1 VFTPSRLHVAE
12 TTQVAGRPGGS
23 VFLQSDVDA
32 LRSRLEVQAITTAA
46 MLIVIL
52 LIAFAVS
59 STLQRI
65 ISEPVAELAR
75 TAREVSQKADFS
87 LRARKSTSDELDVLV
102 DAVNDMLEQIQQAQ
116 DERIDLLHRERQ
128 ANRLKDEFLMTL
140 SHELRTPLNAILGWT
155 RMLTSRVT
163 PPEAAQRAL
172 ERIERN
178 AIAQARLVED
188 LLEVS
193 RFTTG
198 KFRLE
203 TQPIDLVAVTNNAVE
218 AIRPDAEAR
227 RLTIETHFSDAA
239 LFSVGDPER
248 LQQVVWNLLSNAVKF
263 SAAGG
268 RVIVAVRR
276 EGAWDEVVVSDSG
289 VGIDAAFLPSVF
301 DPFRQADSS
310 STRAHGGLG
319 LGLSIVRRI
328 AEMHGGG
335 VSAASAGPG
344 LGATFTVRLPVV
356 HVQESERPHA
366 PPAFQ
371 AAAAG
376 DGSLGGLEIL
386 IVDDDEDSRDLLVSL
401 LEASGALV
409 QAASSTAEA
418 LQLSARRAP
427 DVLIT
432 DIAMPGQDGYVLM
445 VRLKDLL
452 GAAMPRVTIALTAQA
467 GESDRRRALAAGFL
481 RHVAK
486 PFDPVA
492 LVELLETLVAE
503 SAA

>member
-1 VFTPSRLHVAE
+1 
-12 TTQVAGRPGGS
+12 
-23 VFLQSDVDA
+23 
-32 LRSRLEVQAITTAA
+32 
-46 MLIVIL
+46 MLMIVL

-75 TAREVSQKADFS
+75 TAREVSEKADFS
-87 LRARKSTSDELDVLV
+87 LRAKKSTSDELDVLV
-102 DAVNDMLEQIQQAQ
+102 DAVNDMLERIQQAQ
-116 DERIDLLHRERQ
+116 NERIDLLHRERE

-163 PPEAAQRAL
+163 PPEATQRAL

-178 AIAQARLVED
+178 AIAQTRLVED

-203 TQPIDLVAVTNNAVE
+203 TQPIDLVTLTNNAVE

-227 RLTIETHFSDAA
+227 RLTIETHVSDAA
-239 LFSVGDPER
+239 LPSVGDPER
-248 LQQVVWNLLSNAVKF
+248 LQQVIWNLLSNAVKF
-263 SAAGG
+263 STAGG
-268 RVIVAVRR
+268 RILVSLRR
-276 EGAWDEVVVSDSG
+276 DGAWDEVVVSDSG
-289 VGIDAAFLPSVF
+289 VGIAPAFLPNVF

-328 AEMHGGG
+328 AEMHGGR

-356 HVQESERPHA
+356 AVQKVEPRQTPAAPRPA
-366 PPAFQ
+366 VAR
-371 AAAAG
+371 
-376 DGSLGGLEIL
+376 DGSLAGLEIL

-401 LEASGALV
+401 LDGAGASV
-409 QAASSTAEA
+409 QAASSSAEA

-427 DVLIT
+427 EVLLT

-467 GESDRRRALAAGFL
+467 GEHDRRRALAAGFT

-492 LVELLETLVAE
+492 LVELLRTLVAE